1 MARMREEQAL
11 KPVGLA
17 LAAVMAGL
25 AGQAHAAEPAAPE
38 AQTRAFAQDDAN
50 HAGAEQDPTMILGPS
65 ATVEPFAERPAPAQ
79 GDLFGLG

>member
-1 MARMREEQAL
+1 MTRMREEQAL

-25 AGQAHAAEPAAPE
+25 AGQAHALEPAAPE
-38 AQTRAFAQDDAN
+38 AQTRVFADDETN
-50 HAGAEQDPTMILGPS
+50 HPGADQDPTMILGPS
-65 ATVEPFAERPAPAQ
+65 APVEPFAERPAPAQ